1 MVLPELFMV
10 VPGPPVLSL
19 LFWIGILILL
29 LYAAREPAHRAIRSL
44 SRTFYRG
51 LRLASRSV
59 LLSERRVAARNKE
72 VLLASSRESMERLIE
87 REFHRVDAVVK
98 RDLAGY
104 PSLQRALADHIARI
118 EEDYRQSSEL
128 SPPPPT
134 WVEAVEAV
142 AKIPSNGDPTVARV
156 LEKIEDIVQSQ
167 HKSAMAEYR
176 KNISHRHGLLK
187 RMIPYWRRMTDTLQE
202 VGKTI
207 TGLQERSAVIDQ
219 RMAEYEEI
227 IANSDRAEQMYASS
241 AMTQFF
247 IAGFVL
253 LIAIGG
259 AIINF
264 NLIALPMS
272 EMVGG
277 GSYIGQF
284 KTSDVAALV
293 IILVEVAMGLYLMES
308 LRITRLFPVIGS
320 LDDRMRVRMIWIT
333 FCILLILA
341 SVESALA
348 FMRDAIAADLHA
360 LRQSLAD
367 ASVAEPVNSWIPTV
381 GQMALGFILPFALTF
396 VAIPLESFVQSSRV
410 VMGRATTAALRF
422 AAALLRMLA
431 SLADHF
437 GTFMVHFYDLLIVG
451 PLWIGGLLQGR
462 RREADHAFPEEVAA
476 DHGPHADPEIRMQEE
491 TA

>member
-1 MVLPELFMV
+1 MAFPELFMV
-10 VPGPPVLSL
+10 IPGPPMLSIL
-19 LFWIGILILL
+19 LWIGLLMLL
-29 LYAAREPAHRAIRSL
+29 LYFAREPAHQAIRSL
-44 SRTFYRG
+44 SRTFHAS
-51 LRLASRSV
+51 LRLASRS
-59 LLSERRVAARNKE
+59 LLLAERRLAGRNKD
-72 VLLASSRESMERLIE
+72 VLLASSRESMERVIE

-104 PSLQRALADHIARI
+104 PSLQRALADQIARL

-128 SPPPPT
+128 SPPTPT

-142 AKIPSNGDPTVARV
+142 AKIPSNGDPTVSKV
-156 LEKIEDIVQSQ
+156 LEKIQVIVQNQ
-167 HKSAMAEYR
+167 QKAVMAEYR

-187 RMIPYWRRMTDTLQE
+187 RMIPYWRRMTDTLE
-202 VGKTI
+202 DVGKTI
-207 TGLQERSAVIDQ
+207 TGLQERSAVIDR

-253 LIAIGG
+253 LIAFGG
-259 AIINF
+259 AVINF

-284 KTSDVAALV
+284 KTADVAALV

-320 LDDRMRVRMIWIT
+320 MDDRMRVRMIWIT
-333 FCILLILA
+333 FGILLILA

-348 FMRDAIAADLHA
+348 FMRDTIAADLHA
-360 LRQSLAD
+360 LRQSLVD
-367 ASVAEPVNSWIPTV
+367 APATEPVNSWIPTV

-410 VMGRATTAALRF
+410 VMGRAATGALRTGAF
-422 AAALLRMLA
+422 FLRLLA
-431 SLADHF
+431 TFGSYT
-437 GTFMVHFYDLLIVG
+437 GTFLIHFYDLLIVP
-451 PLWIGGLLQGR
+451 PLWIAGLIQGR
-462 RREADHAFPEEVAA
+462 QRDGQILSPEADHSPEP
-476 DHGPHADPEIRMQEE
+476 DHPGPEIKVQEE
-491 TA
+491 SA